1 MSAVST
7 VEVVGRLAIAAVVI
21 AGPTVL
27 YLGLWRFLSWLRDD
41 TLVDRLA
48 ARGAVEA
55 PRPAPADVLASATAG
70 INGRRCPACG
80 TRLIAGATRCRD
92 CHRAPDAETD
102 PGDTVPADTLS
113 KPTDDERPSSRR
125 GR

>member
-1 MSAVST
+1 MGVGST
-7 VEVVGRLAIAAVVI
+7 VELAGRLAVAAVVI

-27 YLGLWRFLSWLRDD
+27 YLGLWRLLAWMRDD
-41 TLVDRLA
+41 ALVDRLA

-70 INGRRCPACG
+70 LGGRRCPACG
-80 TRLIAGATRCRD
+80 TPLIAGETRCRN
-92 CHRAPDAETD
+92 CRRAPDD
-102 PGDTVPADTLS
+102 GGDPADSESELS
-113 KPTDDERPSSRR
+113 DGADPSVRH